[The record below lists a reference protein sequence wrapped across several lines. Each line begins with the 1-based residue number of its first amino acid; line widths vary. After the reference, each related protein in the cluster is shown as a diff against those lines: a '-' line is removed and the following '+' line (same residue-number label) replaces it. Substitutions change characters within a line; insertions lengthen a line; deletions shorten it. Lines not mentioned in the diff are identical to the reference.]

1 MAVETDRREGD
12 VAECSCCGC
21 DRDTVAL
28 VERDDVR
35 LCRDCVEWLAG
46 KLGVVSTPTL
56 PVLDLREAIDFYER
70 AGFGVRVYKEDEDDP
85 GDGFAFVDYAG
96 QSVFDLDA
104 VDIDPA
110 RNGAGCYLIVRDPD
124 GWQARMAADGLPV
137 TGLEDQ
143 PWGMREFTLTDPSG
157 NNIRIGRSI
166 G

>member
-1 MAVETDRREGD
+1 
-12 VAECSCCGC
+12 
-21 DRDTVAL
+21 VAL

-56 PVLDLREAIDFYER
+56 PVLDLAEAIDFYER

-96 QSVFDLDA
+96 QSVFDLDV

-110 RNGAGCYLIVRDPD
+110 KNGAGCYLTVQDPD
-124 GWQARMAADGLPV
+124 SWHARMAADRLPV
-137 TGLEDQ
+137 TALQDE

-157 NNIRIGRSI
+157 NNVRIGHSI